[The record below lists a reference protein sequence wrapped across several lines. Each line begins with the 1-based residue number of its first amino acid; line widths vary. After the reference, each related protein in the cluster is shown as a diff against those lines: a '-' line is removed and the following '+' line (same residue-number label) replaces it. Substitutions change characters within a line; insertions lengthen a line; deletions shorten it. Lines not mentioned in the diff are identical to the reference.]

1 MPPTNTPPQVI
12 QERNEQQPSA
22 ERKERLHLGDKEQK
36 FVIKLLSPV
45 PT

>member
-1 MPPTNTPPQVI
+1 MPPTNTPAQVI

-22 ERKERLHLGDKEQK
+22 ERKERLSLGDKEQK
-36 FVIKLLSPV
+36 FVIKCASPI